1 MSDSF
6 ATPWTIAHQAPSVH
20 GISEARILEWVAISF
35 SRGSSWP
42 GDQTCV
48 SCFGRR
54 ILYLWVTWKAPNI
67 QYKELKYLTYLRST
81 LFEENI
87 SRIVISEWE
96 MFQSGNVLCLKFKLH
111 FLKLSSKFSYENM
124 EKIFSKIELH
134 I

>member
-1 MSDSF
+1 M
-6 ATPWTIAHQAPSVH
+6 
-20 GISEARILEWVAISF
+20 
-35 SRGSSWP
+35 
-42 GDQTCV
+42 
-48 SCFGRR
+48 
-54 ILYLWVTWKAPNI
+54 
-67 QYKELKYLTYLRST
+67 